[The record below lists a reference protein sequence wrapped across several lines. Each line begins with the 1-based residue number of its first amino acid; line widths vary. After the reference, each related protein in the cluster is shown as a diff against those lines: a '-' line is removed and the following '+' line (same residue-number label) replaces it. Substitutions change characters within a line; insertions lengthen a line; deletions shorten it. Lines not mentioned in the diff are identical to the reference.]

1 MTSPKPPRRWNRPD
15 DQEYDQDETSQADII
30 AEQIEA
36 DYDSQSDAAVKSLVG
51 DPASSHDEEDQD
63 VW

>member
-1 MTSPKPPRRWNRPD
+1 MTSPKPPRRDRAD

-36 DYDSQSDAAVKSLVG
+36 DYDAQSDAAVKSLVS
-51 DPASSHDEEDQD
+51 DPASSHDIGDEE